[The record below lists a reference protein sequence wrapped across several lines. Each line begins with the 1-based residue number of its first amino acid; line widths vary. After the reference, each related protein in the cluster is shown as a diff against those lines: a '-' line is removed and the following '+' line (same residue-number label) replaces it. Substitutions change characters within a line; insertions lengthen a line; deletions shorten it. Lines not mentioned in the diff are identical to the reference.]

1 MSANASTGVLD
12 PCTLRISVRKE
23 IKGGRSYQ
31 KLGFIDLNL
40 AEFAGSGLTSR
51 RCLLEGYDTRHRQ
64 DNSILKVAIKMHM
77 LSGDILFKVPS
88 SNSNKITSDDPAI
101 GNVVSVEGS
110 NTIQPSGTRPP
121 MPRDDSSI
129 ASGSS
134 GFGSLT
140 KSKPEKPE
148 FYSNEM
154 DPAIISSVITDSGI
168 SESSDTP
175 PYPIAIDTLSNNHN
189 SVNTMLPSAMQ
200 QTLTSQTNSS
210 PGDIGHSRNS
220 SNTSQMSKGS
230 GYSSFSHSQHSRQ
243 SSEGD
248 SGHQR

>member
-1 MSANASTGVLD
+1 
-12 PCTLRISVRKE
+12 
-23 IKGGRSYQ
+23 
-31 KLGFIDLNL
+31 
-40 AEFAGSGLTSR
+40 
-51 RCLLEGYDTRHRQ
+51 
-64 DNSILKVAIKMHM
+64 
-77 LSGDILFKVPS
+77 
-88 SNSNKITSDDPAI
+88 
-101 GNVVSVEGS
+101 
-110 NTIQPSGTRPP
+110 

-140 KSKPEKPE
+140 KTKPEKPE

-154 DPAIISSVITDSGI
+154 DPTTFISSVITDSGI
-168 SESSDTP
+168 SESSDAP
-175 PYPIAIDTLSNNHN
+175 SYPIAVDTISNNHN
-189 SVNTMLPSAMQ
+189 SVNTMLPSSMQ
-200 QTLTSQTNSS
+200 QVLTSQTNSS

-220 SNTSQMSKGS
+220 SNTSQVWKLTMQYEKLKNPICESKIFNFQIFQMSKGS